1 MKSEIRNPKLAVLA
15 GASLLLLGPFASSAA
30 HRIDGIPGPT
40 FNLTAKD
47 GYISTPDGN
56 SIYCW
61 GYANGEGLMQ
71 YPGPTLIVNQGET
84 VTVNLSNTLS
94 VPVSILF
101 PGQVNVAAT
110 GGTPGFITGEAD
122 PDNGTVSYSF
132 VASEAGTYLYNS
144 GTRMDLQIEMG
155 LVGALIVRPTS
166 PGKVIASQAYLHPGS
181 AFTHEY
187 LFLLTEMD
195 PRVHD
200 LIDLGLI
207 DDVDTT
213 TFSPVYWFINGRCA
227 PDTMAEPNV
236 SWLPHQ
242 PYNCMPTM
250 HPGEKLLLRLIDAGR
265 DPHPFHHHGNNS
277 LTIARE
283 GRVLES
289 APGMGPDLADSDFTV
304 KMFPGGTADS
314 IFEWTGEKLGWD
326 MYGHAPGDPLRPYEY
341 AADHGKPFPVKLPH
355 IQDVM
360 LGEQW
365 SGSPFL
371 GQTGFLPPSQVLFNP
386 GGVYLHMWHSHNEK
400 EIVNNDIFPGGMM
413 TMVVIEPWP

>member
-1 MKSEIRNPKLAVLA
+1 MKQFTTPLRSAAVISA
-15 GASLLLLGPFASSAA
+15 LLLCAFTAA
-30 HRIDGIPGPT
+30 AGRMIDGVTGPT

-56 SIYCW
+56 SLYCW
-61 GYANGEGLMQ
+61 GYANGDGLMQ
-71 YPGPTLIVNQGET
+71 YPGPTLIVNQGQT

-101 PGQVNVAAT
+101 PGQVGITAS
-110 GGTPGFITGEAD
+110 GGTAGSITREAGPGG
-122 PDNGTVSYSF
+122 GTVSYTF
-132 VASEAGTYLYNS
+132 VAGQPGTYLYNS

-155 LVGALIVRPTS
+155 LVGALIVRPPVAT
-166 PGKVIASQAYLHPGS
+166 QAYTHTNT

-200 LIDLGLI
+200 LVDLGLI

-213 TFSPVYWFINGRCA
+213 TFFPTYWFINGRCS

-277 LTIARE
+277 LTIARD
-283 GRVLES
+283 GRMLES
-289 APGMGPDLADSDFTV
+289 APGLGPDLADSDFTV
-304 KMFPGGTADS
+304 KMHPGGTADA
-314 IFEWTGEKLGWD
+314 IFEWTGANLGWD
-326 MYGHAPGDPLRPYEY
+326 MYGHGTNDALKPYEY
-341 AADHGKPFPVKLPH
+341 APDHGKPLPVKLPH
-355 IQDVM
+355 VQDVQ

-371 GQTGFLPPSQVLFNP
+371 GQTGFLPPSPVNFNP
-386 GGVYLHMWHSHNEK
+386 GAAYLHMWHSHNEK
-400 EIVNNDIFPGGMM
+400 EIVNNDIFPGGLM
-413 TMVVIEPWP
+413 TMLVIEPWP